1 MDTLYLREN
10 ENQGHMKK
18 NVFFGGGTPLSKAKY
33 QNIDQGRYLQPG
45 ESFWWILL

>member
-18 NVFFGGGTPLSKAKY
+18 KRFFGTPLIYTMMSLFE
-33 QNIDQGRYLQPG
+33 YLKDLNTG
-45 ESFWWILL
+45 IFLLLSL